1 MEKLISAPTG
11 HRDIGRTDR
20 SSWQIG
26 RKAPGLVT
34 AALCTA
40 LVACGSPPPV
50 AYSGIASSSQLVPN
64 KQDDSAKIPYRY
76 STQVDWR
83 NYNRIIIDPV
93 VVYRGPDNQFGD
105 ISATDR
111 LELANYMQGQFT
123 EKLRSRFTIATDA
136 APNTLRLR
144 LTLTGAATNTV
155 VASTLTHFDLAGNL
169 YNGVQ
174 AVRGREG
181 LLAGSV
187 SYAVEIYDAP
197 TNRLLSAFV
206 TKQFPGAMNI
216 GASLGAFAAAKT
228 GIEKGADALVADLK

>member
-1 MEKLISAPTG
+1 MKRLISVPTG
-11 HRDIGRTDR
+11 HRGIGRTDR
-20 SSWQIG
+20 PAWQIG
-26 RKAPGLVT
+26 RKAPGLLT

-83 NYNRIIIDPV
+83 TYNRIIVDPV
-93 VVYRGPDNQFGD
+93 VIYPGSDNQFGD
-105 ISATDR
+105 MSAPDK
-111 LELANYMQGQFT
+111 LELANYMQSQFT
-123 EKLRSRFTIATDA
+123 EKLRSRFIVATDP

-144 LTLTGAATNTV
+144 LTLTGAATNTAV
-155 VASTLTHFDLAGNL
+155 LSTFAHFDLAGNL

-174 AVRGREG
+174 AVRGGEG
-181 LLAGSV
+181 MFTGSV
-187 SYAVEIYDAP
+187 TYTVEIYDALA
-197 TNRLLSAFV
+197 NRLLSAFV
-206 TKQFPGAMNI
+206 TKQYPGALNI
-216 GASLGAFAAAKT
+216 GASLGSLAAAKT